1 MELGNGKV
9 SIQDVD
15 EDLIPIIVGGLQK
28 GGLQKHL
35 ETHESPE
42 NVVRYKE
49 SDDRVRN
56 LIKVLDDWYFS
67 GF

>member
-28 GGLQKHL
+28 HL
-35 ETHESPE
+35 ETHESP
-42 NVVRYKE
+42 
-49 SDDRVRN
+49 
-56 LIKVLDDWYFS
+56 S

>member
-1 MELGNGKV
+1 MAKIMELGNEKV

-28 GGLQKHL
+28 HL
-35 ETHESPE
+35 ETHKSPE
-42 NVVRYKE
+42 SAIRYKE
-49 SDDRVRN
+49 CDDRVRE

>member
-1 MELGNGKV
+1 MAKIMELGNGKV

-28 GGLQKHL
+28 HL
-35 ETHESPE
+35 ETHKSPE
-42 NVVRYKE
+42 SAIRYKE